1 MHDSCL
7 QCLHQGLTIAL
18 LVGPVLWFLVPKNPG
33 SLVVVLC
40 FSPWFNGSWTCI
52 LNCMVISA
60 LVLRSDLHVVWK
72 PAPTLCSVV
81 QWVLHTFTQRWPL
94 FAFQSGAAC
103 TKAGCKGEEETSSK
117 TFQRLNEK
125 CEAKEIRWHRY
136 VLLCE
141 QRFTCEWK
149 REGVE
154 CLDSASQ
161 ITPHKHS
168 HTWTKLLWF
177 LLALFCFVFVLSSC
191 FSTAPAGKNCCGVTA
206 QARAWA

>member
-52 LNCMVISA
+52 LICMVISA

-103 TKAGCKGEEETSSK
+103 TKAGCKGEEETSRK

-125 CEAKEIRWHRY
+125 CEAKEIRWHKCRCASVADALASMY
-136 VLLCE
+136 LFCE
-141 QRFTCEWK
+141 QRFTYERRK
-149 REGVE
+149 SRVGVLG
-154 CLDSASQ
+154 CASQ
-161 ITPHKHS
+161 ITPHKHNQ
-168 HTWTKLLWF
+168 T
-177 LLALFCFVFVLSSC
+177 
-191 FSTAPAGKNCCGVTA
+191 
-206 QARAWA
+206 